1 MGNVGLIGWLTALV
15 SDTTMALVEHGALL
29 WLRQLDMG
37 NSGLDAQG
45 DRVDLLVSETGS
57 FDGSKAVG
65 IEESGGHILDISAD
79 GNWTV
84 SIMHPMLLAEAL
96 RARGNK
102 ADCASTGC
110 ADCASRQASQHQ
122 SSVV

>member
-1 MGNVGLIGWLTALV
+1 MASVEGLWTY
-15 SDTTMALVEHGALL
+15 TTVLGVITSSYAYTHTHYRCCSLSNTQQHTL
-29 WLRQLDMG
+29 
-37 NSGLDAQG
+37 
-45 DRVDLLVSETGS
+45 DLLVSETGS

-84 SIMHPMLLAEAL
+84 STMHPMLLSEAL

-102 ADCASTGC
+102 ADCASTGY